1 MMDKKTFVESCDLD
15 IIKSVAFTGHRQV
28 EFDFDYK
35 KLELFL
41 QDLIEKGYQNF
52 YIGMAVGFDS
62 ICFKTLEKLKRSYQH
77 INLIAC
83 IPCKDQDRNFSYSQ
97 KQDYRKMINNADYK
111 VLISENYTPYCMQER
126 NRFMV
131 DNSSLVVAYM
141 IRNQGGTYNT
151 VKYAQLKDRK
161 IINIVNK

>member
-1 MMDKKTFVESCDLD
+1 MMDKYSFKENCSLD
-15 IIKSVAFTGHRQV
+15 IEKSVAFTGHR
-28 EFDFDYK
+28 ELEKDFDYQN
-35 KLELFL
+35 LQDFI
-41 QDLIEKGYQNF
+41 QDLIEKGYENF
-52 YIGMAVGFDS
+52 FIGMAVGFDS
-62 ICFKTLEKLKRSYQH
+62 VCFKVLESLKKSYQH

-83 IPCKDQDRNFSYSQ
+83 IPCKEQDRNFSYSQ
-97 KQDYRKMINNADYK
+97 KKDYRKMINNADYK

-141 IRNQGGTYNT
+141 LRHQGGTYNT
-151 VKYAQLKDRK
+151 VKYAQLKGRK